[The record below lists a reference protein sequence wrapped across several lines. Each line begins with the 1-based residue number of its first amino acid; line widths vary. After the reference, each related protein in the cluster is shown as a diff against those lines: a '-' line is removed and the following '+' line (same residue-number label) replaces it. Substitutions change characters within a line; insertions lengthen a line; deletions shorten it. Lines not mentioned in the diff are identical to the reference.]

1 MGTKVGEGRV
11 CGSLRHLTI
20 WLQVEEAGEQRYGNW
35 EFQGRKRA
43 GQLRSVLGP
52 HSLTSFSTCSLNAEE
67 LAAFQKERAVVLA
80 AQKEAD
86 LAAQAEAAK
95 K

>member
-1 MGTKVGEGRV
+1 MSKGKKVGKSREGRGQ
-11 CGSLRHLTI
+11 GSWGLRQAPPLTDH
-20 WLQVEEAGEQRYGNW
+20 
-35 EFQGRKRA
+35 
-43 GQLRSVLGP
+43 RS
-52 HSLTSFSTCSLNAEE
+52 SCSLSVDE
-67 LAAFQKERAVVLA
+67 LAAFQKERAVFLA

>member
-1 MGTKVGEGRV
+1 MWEVREGRRV
-11 CGSLRHLTI
+11 LRRPRGPLTYHLC
-20 WLQVEEAGEQRYGNW
+20 
-35 EFQGRKRA
+35 FC
-43 GQLRSVLGP
+43 
-52 HSLTSFSTCSLNAEE
+52 TCSLSSEE
-67 LAAFQKERAVVLA
+67 LAAFQKERAAFLA

>member
-1 MGTKVGEGRV
+1 MCELWFQEEKPQMSRGMTVGKSREGSGQ
-11 CGSLRHLTI
+11 GSWDLRQDPLLTDC
-20 WLQVEEAGEQRYGNW
+20 L
-35 EFQGRKRA
+35 
-43 GQLRSVLGP
+43 SV
-52 HSLTSFSTCSLNAEE
+52 SFCSLSAEE
-67 LAAFQKERAVVLA
+67 LEAFQKERAVFLA